1 MYQQNAA
8 HPMKDAFRN
17 TPGYLIHE
25 NARLLNRVYDQR
37 MSALGMTRAQW
48 WVLAKLYFN
57 DDVTQTELAEELGF
71 SKAALGALLDRLEAN
86 GWIRR
91 RRHPDDRRARR
102 VLRTPKAEAV
112 MAEMRSVA
120 VAMNRDL
127 VRGLNRTEH
136 ATLVRL
142 LKRVRDNLGR

>member
-1 MYQQNAA
+1 M
-8 HPMKDAFRN
+8 PDAFRN

-25 NARLLNRVYDQR
+25 NARLLNRVYDRR

-57 DDVTQTELAEELGF
+57 DDVTQTELAAELGF
-71 SKAALGALLDRLEAN
+71 SKAALGALLDRLEGN
-86 GWIRR
+86 GWIQRR
-91 RRHPDDRRARR
+91 QHPTDRRARR

-120 VAMNRDL
+120 VAMNRNL
-127 VRGLNRTEH
+127 IRGLSRAEH
-136 ATLVRL
+136 ATLVHL
-142 LKRVRDNLGR
+142 LQRVRDNLTD

>member
-1 MYQQNAA
+1 M
-8 HPMKDAFRN
+8 HDAFRN

-37 MSALGMTRAQW
+37 MSRLGMTRAQW

-91 RRHPDDRRARR
+91 RRHAGDRRARR
-102 VLRTPKAEAV
+102 VLRTAKAESV
-112 MAEMRSVA
+112 MTEMRRVA

-127 VRGLNRTEH
+127 IRGLSRNEH

-142 LKRVRDNLGR
+142 LKRVRDNLAD

>member
-1 MYQQNAA
+1 M
-8 HPMKDAFRN
+8 DDGFRN

-48 WVLAKLYFN
+48 WVLAKLYFS

-91 RRHPDDRRARR
+91 RRHPDDRRVRR

-127 VRGLNRTEH
+127 IQGLSRNGH

-142 LKRVRDNLGR
+142 LKRVRDNLINHEKTF

>member
-1 MYQQNAA
+1 MS
-8 HPMKDAFRN
+8 DAFRN
-17 TPGYLIHE
+17 TAGYLIHE

-71 SKAALGALLDRLEAN
+71 SKAALGALLDRLEDN

-91 RRHPDDRRARR
+91 RRHPHDRRARR

-112 MAEMRSVA
+112 MVEMRSVA

-127 VRGLNRTEH
+127 VRGLSTKDH
-136 ATLVRL
+136 AALVRL
-142 LKRVRDNLGR
+142 LKRVRDNLAE